1 MSGSQK
7 RNEELIKVKDDKIKQ
22 SQLERD
28 KAQDDLR
35 VKEREC
41 RELRGRLSSLEAK
54 IPQLLNKID
63 TREKDLKQQ
72 KFDNEELKYKLR
84 VINEEN
90 FSKMIEME
98 KLSTEIVESNLNL
111 QDKQQE
117 LESLELKFE
126 ELCENLNYEREN
138 TRVLE
143 NKLKEAL
150 KVLDQCQRESA
161 STVNK
166 SANDCGTDVTDSDQG
181 SDEISYNEELFTDQS
196 QISDGSCVSES
207 EYDVSA
213 GTMAKV

>member
-1 MSGSQK
+1 MG
-7 RNEELIKVKDDKIKQ
+7 
-22 SQLERD
+22 
-28 KAQDDLR
+28 
-35 VKEREC
+35 
-41 RELRGRLSSLEAK
+41 
-54 IPQLLNKID
+54 
-63 TREKDLKQQ
+63 
-72 KFDNEELKYKLR
+72 
-84 VINEEN
+84 
-90 FSKMIEME
+90 
-98 KLSTEIVESNLNL
+98 EIVESNLNL

-117 LESLELKFE
+117 LECLELKF
-126 ELCENLNYEREN
+126 EREN

-166 SANDCGTDVTDSDQG
+166 SANDCGTDVTDSDEG

-213 GTMAKV
+213 GTMAKADELDVRVRELWNRLSSKDKTFDHLQTDHQMLDMSV